1 MDANGVNM
9 VAIGLEQLGAQ
20 DFVNGNFFDGEVYVD
35 EGKKSYRDLGYKRFT
50 WLSIWTA
57 LLSRISRAAVTE
69 SKRMNIS
76 GNLSG
81 DGLQNGGLLI
91 VDKGGS
97 KVLLNHHEETPGDHV
112 ANETVLQSLGITE
125 VVPSDKPEPE
135 AEDTPVDCSEACAI
149 PPPKVTGDSEVDKK
163 TN

>member
-1 MDANGVNM
+1 MYWHFSPA
-9 VAIGLEQLGAQ
+9 
-20 DFVNGNFFDGEVYVD
+20 EVYVD

-50 WLSIWTA
+50 WLNIWTA
-57 LLSRISRAAVTE
+57 LLSRISRAAASE

-97 KVLLNHHEETPGDHV
+97 KVLLNHREENPGDHV
-112 ANETVLQSLGITE
+112 ANETILQSLGITE
-125 VVPSDKPEPE
+125 VIPSDK
-135 AEDTPVDCSEACAI
+135 
-149 PPPKVTGDSEVDKK
+149 
-163 TN
+163 

>member
-1 MDANGVNM
+1 MLNLIVPY
-9 VAIGLEQLGAQ
+9 
-20 DFVNGNFFDGEVYVD
+20 FSPTEVYID

-57 LLSRISRAAVTE
+57 LLSRISRAAVSE

-91 VDKGGS
+91 IDKGGS
-97 KVLLNHHEETPGDHV
+97 KVLLNHHEESPGDHV
-112 ANETVLQSLGITE
+112 ANETIIQSLGITE
-125 VVPSDKPEPE
+125 VIPSDK
-135 AEDTPVDCSEACAI
+135 
-149 PPPKVTGDSEVDKK
+149 
-163 TN
+163 